1 MTGNEMAERATE
13 EILRDLGS
21 YEVLYDE
28 SSMEFVV
35 ASPLDESEGGRV
47 DQPTAAYVGLLDEFD
62 DVEDLVKAAKV
73 ATYCVDAL
81 AAGRSE

>member
-28 SSMEFVV
+28 PSMEFVV

-47 DQPTAAYVGLLDEFD
+47 DQPTAVYVGLLDEFD
-62 DVEDLVKAAKV
+62 DVEDLVRAAKM
-73 ATYCVDAL
+73 ATDKVDAL
-81 AAGRSE
+81 AEGRSE

>member
-1 MTGNEMAERATE
+1 MTGNEMAEMATQ

-47 DQPTAAYVGLLDEFD
+47 DQPTAVLVGLIDEFD
-62 DVEDLVKAAKV
+62 TVEDLVEAAKV
-73 ATYCVDAL
+73 ATGRVDDL
-81 AAGRSE
+81 AAERGE

>member
-28 SSMEFVV
+28 PSMEFVV

-47 DQPTAAYVGLLDEFD
+47 DQPTAVYVGLLDEFD
-62 DVEDLVKAAKV
+62 DVEDLVEAAKAV
-73 ATYCVDAL
+73 TDRVDAL
-81 AAGRSE
+81 AAERSE

>member
-1 MTGNEMAERATE
+1 MTGNEMAEMATQ

-47 DQPTAAYVGLLDEFD
+47 DQPTAVYVGLLYEFD
-62 DVEDLVKAAKV
+62 DVEDLVKAAKM
-73 ATYCVDAL
+73 ATDHVDAL
-81 AAGRSE
+81 DAERSE

>member
-28 SSMEFVV
+28 PSMEFIV

-47 DQPTAAYVGLLDEFD
+47 DQPTAVYVGLLDEFD
-62 DVEDLVKAAKV
+62 DVEDLVEAAKAV
-73 ATYCVDAL
+73 TDRVDAL
-81 AAGRSE
+81 AAERSE

>member
-1 MTGNEMAERATE
+1 MTGNEMAEMATE
-13 EILRDLGS
+13 SILRDLGS

-47 DQPTAAYVGLLDEFD
+47 DQPTAVYFGLLDEFD
-62 DVEDLVKAAKV
+62 DVEDLVEAAKM
-73 ATYCVDAL
+73 ATDKVDAL
-81 AAGRSE
+81 AAKRSE

>member
-1 MTGNEMAERATE
+1 MTGNEMAEMATQ

-28 SSMEFVV
+28 PSMEFFV

-47 DQPTAAYVGLLDEFD
+47 DQSTAVLVGRLDEFD
-62 DVEDLVKAAKV
+62 TVENLIEAAKAATV
-73 ATYCVDAL
+73 RVDDL
-81 AAGRSE
+81 AAERSE